1 MASEDNIKNSEAI
14 SPEKISE
21 IILNEISEEEKLEKL
36 EQLRKSSKNEE
47 VVFEVSRDKMTLY
60 AMFHE
65 PLGTGRHMNFKEFC
79 KKIKE
84 DYGLS
89 SVKFTELKPIFEGRK
104 FKERTLIGT
113 GIHPVRGKDG
123 QIIYHFD
130 TNNVPKVKILENGKA
145 DWFDRGIVHNVH
157 KDQLLVSIT
166 EGEDGIPGRDIYGNI
181 IPPVDGK
188 TPAMPKSV
196 NTYLSDD
203 SMQMYAAKNGRV
215 VLRGKEIL
223 VDDKIVVPN
232 IDNES
237 GNIIFAGDIHVKG
250 DVLSNFTIEAEG
262 NIIVEGIIEGA
273 TVIAGGNVEFKRG
286 INGSGK
292 GYVKCG
298 GSFRA
303 SFVESSEIVAGE
315 DIIADSVINSTLM
328 AGNKIV
334 VEGKKGLL
342 VGGEAKARNSIYAEN
357 AGNDFFVR
365 TLLEVGVDID
375 VLIKLDDM
383 EKKVKKI
390 VEKNRAKMEAENVTL
405 HGVRKNYHS
414 GSVVSKELSEAME
427 IIEELKNKVYIASD
441 ASITI
446 GGMIYPKVFLKI
458 CGIAYENKSNNA
470 KSEYRVKDGEV
481 QSFPCL

>member
-1 MASEDNIKNSEAI
+1 MANEDNVKNSEAI

-21 IILNEISEEEKLEKL
+21 IILNELSEEEKQEKL
-36 EQLRKSSKNEE
+36 EQLKKNSRDEE
-47 VVFEVSRDKMTLY
+47 VVFEVTRDKMTLY

-65 PLGTGRHMNFKEFC
+65 PLGIGKHMNFKEFC
-79 KKIKE
+79 EIIKE
-84 DYGLS
+84 KYGLS
-89 SVKFTELKPIFEGRK
+89 SVKFTELKPIFDSRK
-104 FKERTLIGT
+104 FKLRTLIGT
-113 GIHPVRGKDG
+113 GTHPISGKDG
-123 QIIYHFD
+123 HVIYHFD

-157 KDQLLVSIT
+157 KDELLVSLT
-166 EGEDGIPGRDIYGNI
+166 EGEKGTQGRDVYGNI
-181 IPPVDGK
+181 INPIDGR

-196 NTYLSDD
+196 NTYLSEDGLN
-203 SMQMYAAKNGRV
+203 MYASKNGRV
-215 VLRGKEIL
+215 ILRGKEIV
-223 VDDKIVVPN
+223 VDDKIVLPN

-250 DVLSNFTIEAEG
+250 DVLSNFTVEAEG
-262 NIIVEGIIEGA
+262 DIIVEGIIEGA
-273 TVIAGGNVEFKRG
+273 TLIAGGNIEFKRG
-286 INGSGK
+286 INGNGK

-303 SFVESSEIVAGE
+303 SFVESSEIIVGE
-315 DIIADSVINSTLM
+315 DIVADSVINSTLM

-334 VEGKKGLL
+334 IEGKKGLL
-342 VGGEAKARNSIYAEN
+342 VGGEARARNSIYAEN

-390 VEKNRAKMEAENVTL
+390 SEENRAKAEAENVTL
-405 HGVRKNYHS
+405 HGVRKNYHT
-414 GSVVSKELSEAME
+414 GAVSKEISETMK
-427 IIEELKNKVYIASD
+427 IIEELKNRVYIASD

-446 GGMIYPKVFLKI
+446 GGMIYPKVFLRI
-458 CGIAYENKSNNA
+458 CGISYENKANNA